1 MTVKD
6 VDTGLLDSEYFLDF
20 LSKEVGNA
28 SMHGEPYSVIVCYP
42 QRFSDEHL
50 IEVVQA
56 AAACVRELLRD
67 EDVVGRLAEDVI
79 AIGLPNTAPDGAR
92 VLTYRLKGDL
102 AIKTSHLRTSVWEAG
117 YACLPDDGLTGTE
130 LLEVAYDGAKHG
142 RDARVP
148 GSELPPIPLGF
159 D

>member
-6 VDTGLLDSEYFLDF
+6 VETGLLESDYFLDF

-28 SMHGEPYSVIVCYP
+28 SMRGEPYSVIVCYP
-42 QRFSDEHL
+42 QRFS
-50 IEVVQA
+50 
-56 AAACVRELLRD
+56 
-67 EDVVGRLAEDVI
+67 VI
-79 AIGLPNTAPDGAR
+79 AIGLPNTSPDGAR

-142 RDARVP
+142 RDARIP
-148 GSELPPIPLGF
+148 GGELPPIPLGF